1 MGIELIYPTI
11 NLFQYNLRQGL
22 GDDNAKILAQSRSFY
37 QKFLPDLQDLELYRQ
52 REQPD
57 REFNQLLYTD
67 RSSLPYQS
75 LSQPLDGFYYP
86 IQLGDTYAL
95 HLNCSG
101 KLVGGKPDKR
111 PKDYQIAVSDLELV
125 KILPPLDGY
134 SFGQTILMTAFIEDI
149 QVDKLKIAK
158 SCDRQITGKSAN
170 DLPRLINHGEWMDG
184 ELFEFWTPPQSLQ
197 GDNLQQIINNYPHTI
212 IWLFPAAKLDEIDR
226 EIIPNTY
233 QDWIRLLH
241 YRHKTFYAYF
251 QSRSIE
257 QQLKQANKNIG
268 EIADRLK
275 SQARSLPYLQ
285 NLLVDTLS
293 EFQSYS
299 KNTQELEDQQYTI
312 EIDRENYRSRCEE
325 MTKADAN
332 CDLQF
337 LLEFDTKY
345 SNKYNRQISADRN
358 HLDSGLKVL
367 ENLSQTI
374 QGTIQ
379 IERAKSDRT
388 TNLTIAAFGSG
399 LAISQVVSAIIIAQT
414 PQDRIKNLEFYHTNA
429 FEKSLIY
436 GSMPILLL
444 VIYLCLAWAKSHK
457 GK

>member
-11 NLFQYNLRQGL
+11 NLFQYTLRQGL

-67 RSSLPYQS
+67 RSSIPYQQ
-75 LSQPLDGFYYP
+75 LSQQRDGFYHP

-95 HLNCSG
+95 HLNFSG

-111 PKDYQIAVSDLELV
+111 PKDYKAAVEDLALA
-125 KILPPLDGY
+125 KILPPLDSY
-134 SFGQTILMTAFIEDI
+134 SFGQTILMTAFIEDS

-158 SCDRQITGKSAN
+158 SCDRLITKSAN
-170 DLPRLINHGEWMDG
+170 DLPRSINHGDWLGG
-184 ELFEFWTPPQSLQ
+184 ELFEFWTLPQSLQ
-197 GDNLQQIINNYPHTI
+197 CQDNNLQKIVEHHPHTI
-212 IWLFPAAKLDEIDR
+212 IWLFPAAKLDDIDR

-233 QDWIRLLH
+233 QDWIKLLH
-241 YRHKTFYAYF
+241 YRHKIFYAYY

-268 EIADRLK
+268 DIADRLK
-275 SQARSLPYLQ
+275 PQARSLPYLQ

-299 KNTQELEDQQYTI
+299 KNTQALEDQQYTI

-325 MTKADAN
+325 MTKADAS

-345 SNKYNRQISADRN
+345 SNKYNRQIIADRN

-414 PQDRIKNLEFYHTNA
+414 PQNRIKNLEFYNTNA
-429 FEKSLIY
+429 FEKSLVY
-436 GSMPILLL
+436 GSMPILILL
-444 VIYLCLAWAKSHK
+444 ICLVWDKLRRDK
-457 GK
+457 